1 MHDSDVFWAS
11 LFTRDGNKA
20 DKGGSRVPKARKAGG
35 ANTPFST
42 PTPTP
47 PTPPSPAPLP
57 TSSSSLSSLL
67 FFSECTAN
75 CKTCQGNFCSV
86 CEQGHALY
94 KGSGRFGKGRCLR
107 KCPKGYKTGV
117 NPSGGEKC
125 VRCKYHNLC
134 SIYLKTAV
142 TRYQAPI
149 YWPLWS
155 PNITSLWPSNEGLS
169 IAAQLIES
177 SIRGFSPWISYPYSF
192 ERYNE
197 HVSWEGF
204 RLYF

>member
-1 MHDSDVFWAS
+1 MCFEPPY
-11 LFTRDGNKA
+11 LQGTGTKQTRGVVECQRHGK
-20 DKGGSRVPKARKAGG
+20 REVL
-35 ANTPFST
+35 TPRS
-42 PTPTP
+42 PPPPHP

-149 YWPLWS
+149 YWPL
-155 PNITSLWPSNEGLS
+155 
-169 IAAQLIES
+169 
-177 SIRGFSPWISYPYSF
+177 
-192 ERYNE
+192 
-197 HVSWEGF
+197 
-204 RLYF
+204 

>member
-1 MHDSDVFWAS
+1 MC
-11 LFTRDGNKA
+11 LEPPYLQGTGTKQTREVVECQGYGKRES
-20 DKGGSRVPKARKAGG
+20 KVRKAGG

-42 PTPTP
+42 TTPH
-47 PTPPSPAPLP
+47 PSLTR
-57 TSSSSLSSLL
+57 TSPHILIVLITS
-67 FFSECTAN
+67 FVFSDCTAN

-125 VRCKYHNLC
+125 VRCKYNNLC

-142 TRYQAPI
+142 ARYQAPI
-149 YWPLWS
+149 YWPL
-155 PNITSLWPSNEGLS
+155 
-169 IAAQLIES
+169 
-177 SIRGFSPWISYPYSF
+177 
-192 ERYNE
+192 
-197 HVSWEGF
+197 
-204 RLYF
+204 